1 MWVKR
6 IHFNVWNHSIL
17 HNYYWDLIIWQQQ
30 EWPLWVCLSTEMM
43 FQNHLVPP
51 LHSLVKV
58 FHEPKIMEEGTG
70 RVGFIFHPRCPLV
83 TGKRYS
89 ERHVCFPCNCSRSRS
104 LSFPVCIPNNSFH
117 PLTNVNCHP
126 WFMFIN
132 QNGKCVWSAESGSRL
147 LSESVINHYWL
158 AFPVKLHKN
167 VVKTDA
173 PVKLGK
179 EAGAKRLAF

>member
-1 MWVKR
+1 MGPHYLVATGMASVSVSK
-6 IHFNVWNHSIL
+6 HGNAVPESLGASIAFTR
-17 HNYYWDLIIWQQQ
+17 
-30 EWPLWVCLSTEMM
+30 EGLSRV
-43 FQNHLVPP
+43 QDN
-51 LHSLVKV
+51 
-58 FHEPKIMEEGTG
+58 G
-70 RVGFIFHPRCPLV
+70 RGHGQSGLYFPPRCPLV

-104 LSFPVCIPNNSFH
+104 LSFPVRIPNNSFH

-132 QNGKCVWSAESGSRL
+132 QNGKYVWSAESGSRL

-158 AFPVKLHKN
+158 AFPVKLHEN

-179 EAGAKRLAF
+179 GAGAKRLAF